1 MTESHPAVRGTSGDL
16 TGVARSDIGR
26 PRHDGAGPLDETTE
40 GDRQPP
46 GAITASGRRE
56 RRVGQSVVDMIAL
69 VKPRIMAMALLTA
82 AGAMSLAPG
91 EAPFSRALWLILG
104 TALIVGSANTLNMWL
119 ERDIDCLMAR
129 TRNRPLP
136 RRRLTPHTALIF
148 GVVQGV
154 LSLPALAMVNLVT
167 AALGLVA
174 LLMYVGV
181 YTPMKQR
188 SHWATWIGAIP
199 GALPA
204 LMGWTAATGRVD
216 LAGLAVFGVLFFW
229 QIPHFH
235 AIALYRQ
242 RDYDAAG
249 LHTLPGT
256 HGIAAARRH
265 IVFYLFVQVAVSLLL
280 VPLGVAGVTYLVTAA
295 VLGAGVLLQGSSG
308 LRTGGTKW
316 ARQVFLASIIYLPI
330 LFAVMV
336 LGGKT

>member
-1 MTESHPAVRGTSGDL
+1 MQRGGAGDL
-16 TGVARSDIGR
+16 TGVER
-26 PRHDGAGPLDETTE
+26 PGPLDGTIER
-40 GDRQPP
+40 DRPAP
-46 GAITASGRRE
+46 GTITAGGPSE
-56 RRVGQSVVDMIAL
+56 RRAGQIAVDMLAL
-69 VKPRIMAMALLTA
+69 VKPRIMVMALLTA

-91 EAPFSRALWLILG
+91 DAPFGRAVWLILG

-136 RRRLTPHTALIF
+136 QHRLAPRTALVF
-148 GVVQGV
+148 GAAQGV

-167 AALGLVA
+167 AGLGLVA

-204 LMGWTAATGRVD
+204 LMGWTAATGRVE

-256 HGIAAARRH
+256 HGIAATRRH

-280 VPLGVAGVTYLVTAA
+280 VPLGVAGLPYLITAA
-295 VLGAGVLLQGSSG
+295 VLGAGVLIQGSSG
-308 LRTGGTKW
+308 LRTGGTRW
-316 ARQVFLASIIYLPI
+316 ARQVFVASIIYLPI